1 MSKVAVVKEEDRD
14 QITVNEAIPNDVDI
28 RVLGMTI
35 HALDVV
41 SQEASSSKRLNSA
54 EFEAVDGNG
63 PQELKYTNLP
73 SLATDEAAVSPPKS
87 KVFGKGIESKTQL
100 VEESKYE
107 DEMNRTME

>member
-41 SQEASSSKRLNSA
+41 SQEARLNSA